1 MPCTLYNEHGAGNS
15 FTFQMGWF
23 GLDYNFRCG
32 NAQETFTVILDL
44 KVVNIFLKD
53 FFSQLYNTVF
63 HIKLSIE
70 IIPVIW
76 LFVVNYLNNSVLL

>member
-1 MPCTLYNEHGAGNS
+1 M
-15 FTFQMGWF
+15 
-23 GLDYNFRCG
+23 
-32 NAQETFTVILDL
+32 ILDL